1 MMHKRV
7 STFLFLCLSFAQFLV
22 AQETFQPRPLSL
34 SNNAGIVYDR
44 EFTADV
50 RLHTNGFAIGFNR
63 GKIKTYYKTNYWQ
76 LEIGELKHPKEYRN
90 TFDFARNGN
99 NGSFIY
105 GKRNN
110 LYAVRFA
117 LGQKRYLSEK
127 AKKKGL
133 AVGFT
138 YAAGPSLGILKPYQ
152 LRLIYFNDPSKPSDD
167 VERNETYSEENSDIF
182 TDINHIAGAAGIG
195 KGWGEAKLR
204 PGFHT
209 KASLHLDWGAF
220 DEIVKAFEVGIMFDV
235 YTQRI
240 PLLIPAE
247 GNENKPYFLNLYLT
261 LQFGK
266 RW

>member
-1 MMHKRV
+1 MYKRV
-7 STFLFLCLSFAQFLV
+7 YIIIPFLISLVHFTV

-34 SNNAGIVYDR
+34 SNNAGIIYDR
-44 EFTADV
+44 EFTVDV
-50 RLHTNGFAIGFNR
+50 RLHTNGFAMGFNR

-76 LEIGELKHPKEYRN
+76 LELGELKHPKEYRN

-105 GKRNN
+105 GKQNN
-110 LYAVRFA
+110 LYALRFA

-138 YAAGPSLGILKPYQ
+138 YAIGPSIGILKPYQ
-152 LRLIYFNDPSKPSDD
+152 LRLIYFNDPTKPLDD
-167 VERNETYSEENSDIF
+167 FEQNESYSEANKDLF
-182 TDINHIAGAAGIG
+182 TDINHIAGAAGIS
-195 KGWGEAKLR
+195 KGWKDTTLR
-204 PGFHT
+204 PGLHA

-220 DEIVKAFEVGIMFDV
+220 DEIVKAFEVGLMLDV
-235 YTQRI
+235 YTRKV
-240 PLLIPAE
+240 PLLIPVE

>member
-1 MMHKRV
+1 MYKRV
-7 STFLFLCLSFAQFLV
+7 SILLFLLASVAPIV
-22 AQETFQPRPLSL
+22 EAQETFQPRPLSL
-34 SNNAGIVYDR
+34 SNNAGIIYDS
-44 EFTADV
+44 EFTVDV
-50 RLHTNGFAIGFNR
+50 RLHTNGFALAFSK

-76 LEIGELKHPKEYRN
+76 GELGELKHQKEYRN

-110 LYAVRFA
+110 LYALRFA

-152 LRLIYFNDPSKPSDD
+152 LRLINFNDPTNPTDD
-167 VERNETYSEENSDIF
+167 FENNESYSEENKEIF

-195 KGWGEAKLR
+195 KGWREAKLR
-204 PGFHT
+204 PGLHT

-220 DEIVKAFEVGIMFDV
+220 DEMVKAFEVGIMFDV
-235 YTQRI
+235 YTQKI